1 MAKILTSLVTLLD
14 VAGPRLHGGA
24 LAPVVEAIAGATAL
38 LDPVATCRRAGGPLG
53 PRGPAIVR
61 GVAGCGGNRFVCVWS
76 LRLFFRLLCS
86 GLPSLSRGWETFYFL
101 G

>member
-1 MAKILTSLVTLLD
+1 MAKILTSLIALLD

-24 LAPVVEAIAGATAL
+24 LAPVVEAVAGATAL
-38 LDPVATCRRAGGPLG
+38 LDPVATCRGAGGPLG

-61 GVAGCGGNRFVCVWS
+61 RVAGCRGNGFVCVWA
-76 LRLFFRLLCS
+76 LRPLCS
-86 GLPSLSRGWETFYFL
+86 GLPSLARGGEAIYFL